1 MIPEC
6 AIIVA
11 VSALVLDILS
21 GDPPSRYHPT
31 AWVGRIYG
39 KIIPYFKTGK
49 IRTETALGAAAIIT
63 VCSIVASLLFALEYT
78 VSVLL
83 DGAVMMLV
91 LVISGTLLLKSTIAV
106 RGMQEHAIRVIESLD
121 TGDIKCARGNL
132 AMIVKRNTGN
142 LEHKH
147 LVSGTLESISE
158 NIGPMFY
165 FAASLL
171 FALEYTVSV
180 LLDGAVMMLVLVI
193 SGTLLLKSTI
203 AVRGMQ
209 EHAIRVIESLDTGD
223 IKCARGNLAMIVKR
237 NTGNLEHKHL
247 VSGTL
252 ESISE
257 NISDGITGPMFYF
270 AFFGLPGAFVYRAVN
285 TADSMIGYKNG
296 IFSNLGRFARR
307 MRYSGGSPE
316 SMSSTTQILPQ

>member
-49 IRTETALGAAAIIT
+49 IRTETALGAAAIII

-106 RGMQEHAIRVIESLD
+106 RGMQEHA
-121 TGDIKCARGNL
+121 
-132 AMIVKRNTGN
+132 M
-142 LEHKH
+142 
-147 LVSGTLESISE
+147 
-158 NIGPMFY
+158 
-165 FAASLL
+165 
-171 FALEYTVSV
+171 
-180 LLDGAVMMLVLVI
+180 
-193 SGTLLLKSTI
+193 
-203 AVRGMQ
+203 
-209 EHAIRVIESLDTGD
+209 RVIESLDTGD

-296 IFSNLGRFARR
+296 IFSNLGRFAAVCDTVLNYIPSRLTAY
-307 MRYSGGSPE
+307 MMILSSAVLGMDWKNSYKTMQKYSSCTP
-316 SMSSTTQILPQ
+316 T

>member
-11 VSALVLDILS
+11 VSALILDILS

-158 NIGPMFY
+158 NI
-165 FAASLL
+165 
-171 FALEYTVSV
+171 
-180 LLDGAVMMLVLVI
+180 
-193 SGTLLLKSTI
+193 
-203 AVRGMQ
+203 
-209 EHAIRVIESLDTGD
+209 
-223 IKCARGNLAMIVKR
+223 
-237 NTGNLEHKHL
+237 
-247 VSGTL
+247 
-252 ESISE
+252 
-257 NISDGITGPMFYF
+257 SDGITGPMFYF

-296 IFSNLGRFARR
+296 IFSNLGRFAAVCDTVLNYIPSRLTAYMMILSSAVLGMDWKNSQDDAKIQLYALQVGMLDILWQVLAGALNVTLEKPGHYTICVHDR
-307 MRYSGGSPE
+307 
-316 SMSSTTQILPQ
+316 SMHRLVRFPIHSQNGR

>member
-49 IRTETALGAAAIIT
+49 IRTETALGVAAIII
-63 VCSIVASLLFALEYT
+63 VCSIV
-78 VSVLL
+78 
-83 DGAVMMLV
+83 
-91 LVISGTLLLKSTIAV
+91 
-106 RGMQEHAIRVIESLD
+106 
-121 TGDIKCARGNL
+121 
-132 AMIVKRNTGN
+132 
-142 LEHKH
+142 
-147 LVSGTLESISE
+147 
-158 NIGPMFY
+158 
-165 FAASLL
+165 ASLL

-296 IFSNLGRFARR
+296 IFSNLGRFAAVCDTVLNYIPSRLTAY
-307 MRYSGGSPE
+307 MMILSSAVLGMDWKNSYKTMQKYSSCTPSRNAGYPMAVLAGALNVTLEKPGHYTICGGAEMLKTMHVRDALRIMKTCAIIFCASFVLP
-316 SMSSTTQILPQ
+316 TIIILSYVGWWIYV

>member
-11 VSALVLDILS
+11 VSALILDILS

-49 IRTETALGAAAIIT
+49 IRTETALGAAAIII

-106 RGMQEHAIRVIESLD
+106 RGMQEHAMRVIESLD

-142 LEHKH
+142 LEH
-147 LVSGTLESISE
+147 LV
-158 NIGPMFY
+158 
-165 FAASLL
+165 
-171 FALEYTVSV
+171 
-180 LLDGAVMMLVLVI
+180 
-193 SGTLLLKSTI
+193 
-203 AVRGMQ
+203 
-209 EHAIRVIESLDTGD
+209 
-223 IKCARGNLAMIVKR
+223 
-237 NTGNLEHKHL
+237 
-247 VSGTL
+247 
-252 ESISE
+252 
-257 NISDGITGPMFYF
+257 
-270 AFFGLPGAFVYRAVN
+270 RA
-285 TADSMIGYKNG
+285 
-296 IFSNLGRFARR
+296 
-307 MRYSGGSPE
+307 
-316 SMSSTTQILPQ
+316 